1 MTRFEH
7 YFKRDGNLEEA
18 YIDYKNLTSN
28 KLIIN
33 MSHYN
38 AWLTGTY
45 IEKPILD
52 KVERKYL
59 ESFLKPFRD
68 RVASITKC
76 KDYTDDKESAF
87 LVIELR
93 SEEEEDDD
101 IFLPYFNAKTMYVG
115 MEDGKGYSYEQLI
128 EKNHL

>member
-7 YFKRDGNLEEA
+7 YFKRDGNLEKA
-18 YIDYKNLTSN
+18 YIDYKELTSN

-52 KVERKYL
+52 KVEHKYL
-59 ESFLKPFRD
+59 ESFLKPFRNKIAGIVKYPSPILTN
-68 RVASITKC
+68 RNRTH
-76 KDYTDDKESAF
+76 
-87 LVIELR
+87 LVIKFFNGDATLY
-93 SEEEEDDD
+93 
-101 IFLPYFNAKTMYVG
+101 LPYFDAKTMYLG
-115 MEDGKGYSYEQLI
+115 MENNKTYSYEDLI

>member
-7 YFKRDGNLEEA
+7 YFKRDGNLEKA
-18 YIDYKNLTSN
+18 YIDYKKLTSN
-28 KLIIN
+28 KLAIN

-52 KVERKYL
+52 KVEHRYL
-59 ESFLKPFRD
+59 ESLLKPFRD

-76 KDYTDDKESAF
+76 KDYIDDKERAF
-87 LVIELR
+87 LIIELK
-93 SEEEEDDD
+93 SEEED
-101 IFLPYFNAKTMYVG
+101 IFLPYFDAKTMYVG
-115 MEDGKGYSYEQLI
+115 MEDGKEYSYEQLI

>member
-7 YFKRDGNLEEA
+7 YFKRDGNLEKA

-28 KLIIN
+28 KLIVN

-52 KVERKYL
+52 KVEHKYL
-59 ESFLKPFRD
+59 ESFLKPFRNKIAGIVKYPSPILTN
-68 RVASITKC
+68 RNRTH
-76 KDYTDDKESAF
+76 
-87 LVIELR
+87 LVIKFFNGDATLY
-93 SEEEEDDD
+93 
-101 IFLPYFNAKTMYVG
+101 LPYFDAKTMYLG
-115 MEDGKGYSYEQLI
+115 MENNKTYSYEDLI

>member
-7 YFKRDGNLEEA
+7 YFKRDGNLEKA
-18 YIDYKNLTSN
+18 YIDYKELTSN
-28 KLIIN
+28 KITIN

-52 KVERKYL
+52 KVEHRYL

-76 KDYTDDKESAF
+76 KDYTDDKERAF
-87 LVIELR
+87 LIIELK
-93 SEEEEDDD
+93 SEEED
-101 IFLPYFNAKTMYVG
+101 IFLPYFDAKTMYVG
-115 MEDGKGYSYEQLI
+115 MEDGKEYSYEQLI